1 MAWRG
6 TTLLFVCGITDFFLI
21 CLLSFLNDNL
31 RRSSVP
37 SVWRWVVWFL
47 FFYLYAPP
55 DDQTPLPLRVCP
67 SVFLLSRKIP
77 IPALSPP
84 TSAVSIHLLPS
95 ASAYKI
101 APFQP
106 LTIQYSHILRYI
118 PSPGPTP
125 FNFAHR
131 RERWDGKKSYTT
143 PPKRPL
149 PQTPLLGFWI
159 FRILFM

>member
-1 MAWRG
+1 MERIDPV
-6 TTLLFVCGITDFFLI
+6 VCGITDFFYLFAFI
-21 CLLSFLNDNL
+21 FEVVLSPIRLALGCAVSFF
-31 RRSSVP
+31 VCPP
-37 SVWRWVVWFL
+37 S
-47 FFYLYAPP
+47 

-67 SVFLLSRKIP
+67 VCLFFSCLVKFQFLHHSTLPRRPFPYISSR
-77 IPALSPP
+77 
-84 TSAVSIHLLPS
+84 S

-101 APFQP
+101 ARFQP
-106 LTIQYSHILRYI
+106 STIQYSHILRYI
-118 PSPGPTP
+118 PPPGPTP

-159 FRILFM
+159 FRIRFM